1 MKMFSNIMGGS
12 VAIAA
17 DLAFGTA
24 TIQAQQ
30 NLLVNG
36 DFEYSGLNT
45 GDGIDHGTPYGLGA
59 AGGSFTINPITL
71 TSGPGGASGVNQGW
85 ALFGAV
91 SQSDMSSSAD
101 SPYSGSYTL
110 LEQNAPG
117 NNWNPAGAYEIVNP
131 SGGVQI
137 GATYTFSIWF
147 LTDTTLSYGT
157 PVDLQIGFED
167 ANPTDPVLG
176 GGTTTWGF
184 GSPTANAGAIP
195 LPDTWYQGS
204 VSAVAPAGA
213 VNVIVYAMFMD
224 NGQTLTEN
232 VYFDNGTLS
241 VPEPTS
247 LALVGMGLAA
257 VPFYFIRRRKN

>member
-1 MKMFSNIMGGS
+1 MLSKTIGGM

-17 DLAFGTA
+17 VLALSA
-24 TIQAQQ
+24 STIQAQQ

-36 DFEYSGLNT
+36 DFEYAGLNT
-45 GDGIDHGTPYGLGA
+45 GDGIDHGTPYAGGA
-59 AGGSFTINPITL
+59 LGGSFTVNPITL
-71 TSGPGGASGVNQGW
+71 TSGPAGASGVNQGW

-101 SPYSGSYTL
+101 SPYSGSYAL

-117 NNWNPAGAYEIVNP
+117 NNWDPAGAYQIVNP

-147 LTDTTLSYGT
+147 LTDTGTSYGT

-176 GGTTTWGF
+176 GGTTSWGF

-195 LPDTWYQGS
+195 ANDKWIQGS
-204 VSAVAPAGA
+204 VSATAPAGA

-224 NGQTLTEN
+224 NGQTVTEN
-232 VYFDNGTLS
+232 VYFDDGVLS

-257 VPFYFIRRRKN
+257 IPIYLIRRRKV